1 MTNCPRCN
9 MLLAQ
14 GAQVC
19 PNCQLNLM
27 QYYYQQQFQNP
38 GLTNTTVETTQ
49 EKKYRILLVIIAFL
63 GISSLV
69 TRGFPD
75 LLRDFIGVDMY
86 TIMKPLQWIANIAW
100 AGTPLVIAL
109 LLPKTNKIRV
119 LLIVLGSIYALYD
132 LYQFVYW
139 EFMYSY
145 ESIDYN
151 F

>member
-27 QYYYQQQFQNP
+27 QYNYQKQFQNP